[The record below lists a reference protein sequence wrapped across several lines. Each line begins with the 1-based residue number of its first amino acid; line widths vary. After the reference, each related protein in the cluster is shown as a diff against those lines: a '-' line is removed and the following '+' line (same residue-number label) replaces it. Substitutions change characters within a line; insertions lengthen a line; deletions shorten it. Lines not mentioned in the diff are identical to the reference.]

1 MQWQISDTLVA
12 YPEALAQMENHVAQ
26 MIAGEAQEKIWLLE
40 HPPLYTAGTS
50 AKAEDLLDDRLL
62 PVFHTGR
69 GGQYTYHGPGQR
81 VAYLMLNLPQ
91 RMGGKPDIRYF
102 VWLLEEWLIQTLARL
117 GVIAERRA
125 GRVGLWVV
133 RADNTGEDKIA
144 AIGIRLKKWISF
156 HGVALNVMP
165 NLSHYA
171 GIVPCGI
178 LQHGV
183 TSLHQLGV
191 KVSMAECD
199 KLLQESFVSLNW
211 NQTCHIQKKD

>member
-1 MQWQISDTLVA
+1 
-12 YPEALAQMENHVAQ
+12 
-26 MIAGEAQEKIWLLE
+26 
-40 HPPLYTAGTS
+40 
-50 AKAEDLLDDRLL
+50 
-62 PVFHTGR
+62 
-69 GGQYTYHGPGQR
+69 
-81 VAYLMLNLPQ
+81 MLNLPQ